1 MEDVLE
7 LDGDEEEEKKEE
19 NTLDSLLFN
28 LTVLSCLLAHTTR
41 GSRRH
46 QLNEDDDDDDEDD
59 DERRSFPL
67 VDNWL
72 SHVWASNFLFPC
84 VPTGCTHFGIQESL
98 TTRQDKKVYRL
109 DSLYGSIC
117 VYVCVLCF

>member
-1 MEDVLE
+1 MEDVPELE
-7 LDGDEEEEKKEE
+7 RDEEEEKKEE
-19 NTLDSLLFN
+19 NTLDSLL
-28 LTVLSCLLAHTTR
+28 TIR

-46 QLNEDDDDDDEDD
+46 QLNEDDDDEEDD

-72 SHVWASNFLFPC
+72 SHVWASNFLFLC

-98 TTRQDKKVYRL
+98 KTRQDKKVYRL

-117 VYVCVLCF
+117 VYACVLCF